1 MLNIRIKRNFQSR
14 STVRNSNN
22 KLFDNVMLSEFNNE
36 VIRQK
41 GKYVSRKQIM
51 CAYQMVRNVRFSEN
65 LACFVFLKHPF

>member
-51 CAYQMVRNVRFSEN
+51 CAYKMVTNVRFSKN